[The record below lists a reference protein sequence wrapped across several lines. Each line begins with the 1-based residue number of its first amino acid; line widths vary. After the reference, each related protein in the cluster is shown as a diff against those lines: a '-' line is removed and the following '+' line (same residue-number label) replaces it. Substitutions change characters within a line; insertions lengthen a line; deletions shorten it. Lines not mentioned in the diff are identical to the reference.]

1 MEFLSF
7 GNACYVLPGIASFSK
22 DLVLVLLGQVRWN
35 SNGRQED
42 RLKIILFFGRN
53 DISGFKNRNEK
64 SKGIFKGKDSA
75 LLDRSLIRWSKL
87 IIFRVIM
94 VQSFPIILTEINRV
108 KKDKLRNEYVFVFR
122 QNIAYNE
129 LSSGMLKL
137 QIDLKVLL
145 KILLKIG
152 KSNFHLIN
160 PSLIVQKD
168 FISCAKTISIVL

>member
-1 MEFLSF
+1 
-7 GNACYVLPGIASFSK
+7 
-22 DLVLVLLGQVRWN
+22 
-35 SNGRQED
+35 
-42 RLKIILFFGRN
+42 
-53 DISGFKNRNEK
+53 
-64 SKGIFKGKDSA
+64 
-75 LLDRSLIRWSKL
+75 
-87 IIFRVIM
+87 M

-108 KKDKLRNEYVFVFR
+108 KKDKLRNEYVFR

-152 KSNFHLIN
+152 KLNFHLIN

-168 FISCAKTISIVL
+168 FISCAKTISIVLKRDLVTSHILRDKTHNFYKSK

>member
-1 MEFLSF
+1 
-7 GNACYVLPGIASFSK
+7 
-22 DLVLVLLGQVRWN
+22 
-35 SNGRQED
+35 
-42 RLKIILFFGRN
+42 
-53 DISGFKNRNEK
+53 
-64 SKGIFKGKDSA
+64 
-75 LLDRSLIRWSKL
+75 
-87 IIFRVIM
+87 M

-152 KSNFHLIN
+152 KLNFHLIN

-168 FISCAKTISIVL
+168 FISCAKTISIVLKRDLVTSHILRDKTHNFYKSK